1 MCDLSQLGVCDVRQR
16 QTNRILANKLV
27 NIKPV
32 VDNKI
37 PQSYKTQ
44 KAKDLQM
51 RSVRRSSQTGS
62 ISQSGH
68 QQNRSIELS

>member
-37 PQSYKTQ
+37 P
-44 KAKDLQM
+44 
-51 RSVRRSSQTGS
+51 
-62 ISQSGH
+62 
-68 QQNRSIELS
+68 